1 MGRIVAV
8 THLTL
13 DGVMQA
19 PGGLDEDTRDD
30 FRYGGWSP
38 PYGDAVMASSFG
50 PGTRSD
56 RSEDGGLLFGRRTY
70 IQLHDAWRDR
80 TANPF
85 TDRLNAAQKY
95 VASNTLAEPLP
106 WENST
111 LITGDV
117 PRAVTELKRK
127 VLGDLVVIG
136 SGMLLRSLMRHD
148 LVDELLMTIHPLV
161 LGAGH
166 RLFPSDGP
174 RIPLKLTETKPTTTG
189 VIIARYELEDAST
202 TPK

>member
-1 MGRIVAV
+1 
-8 THLTL
+8 
-13 DGVMQA
+13 
-19 PGGLDEDTRDD
+19 
-30 FRYGGWSP
+30 
-38 PYGDAVMASSFG
+38 
-50 PGTRSD
+50 
-56 RSEDGGLLFGRRTY
+56 
-70 IQLHDAWRDR
+70 
-80 TANPF
+80 
-85 TDRLNAAQKY
+85 
-95 VASNTLAEPLP
+95 LAEPLA

-148 LVDELLMTIHPLV
+148 LVNELLMTIHPLV

>member
-1 MGRIVAV
+1 
-8 THLTL
+8 
-13 DGVMQA
+13 
-19 PGGLDEDTRDD
+19 
-30 FRYGGWSP
+30 
-38 PYGDAVMASSFG
+38 
-50 PGTRSD
+50 
-56 RSEDGGLLFGRRTY
+56 LFGRRTY

-127 VLGDLVVIG
+127 VLGDLV
-136 SGMLLRSLMRHD
+136 
-148 LVDELLMTIHPLV
+148 DELLMTIHPLV
-161 LGAGH
+161 LGAGQSL
-166 RLFPSDGP
+166 RQIQAGSK
-174 RIPLKLTETKPTTTG
+174 REATATEAWAIP
-189 VIIARYELEDAST
+189 
-202 TPK
+202 

>member
-1 MGRIVAV
+1 
-8 THLTL
+8 
-13 DGVMQA
+13 
-19 PGGLDEDTRDD
+19 
-30 FRYGGWSP
+30 
-38 PYGDAVMASSFG
+38 MASSFG

-70 IQLHDAWRDR
+70 IRLHDAWRDR

-85 TDRLNAAQKY
+85 TDRLNAAHKY

-148 LVDELLMTIHPLV
+148 LVDELLMTFTRSS
-161 LGAGH
+161 LGQAIDRSPAMGH
-166 RLFPSDGP
+166 AYRSN
-174 RIPLKLTETKPTTTG
+174 
-189 VIIARYELEDAST
+189 
-202 TPK
+202 